1 LSYKPAGRILDCVI
15 RIKVNGQDKEVGDGT
30 AIRALL
36 GQLNL
41 VPEKVAIE
49 LNRRL
54 VRGDKYETALK
65 DGDEVEV
72 VTFVGGG

>member
-1 LSYKPAGRILDCVI
+1 LSPPGSGRILGGVI
-15 RIKVNGQDKEVGDGT
+15 RIKVNGEDRELGDGT
-30 AIRALL
+30 TIRALL
-36 GQLNL
+36 AQSSL

-54 VRGDKYETALK
+54 VRGDKYETNLK
-65 DGDEVEV
+65 DGDEVEI